1 LYNLYTIIMSNVNLN
16 KINIQLYIDNK
27 RILEQDTSHNNLI
40 NRIWYYL
47 YKLDQIMLKD
57 NAYDKAREFLEE
69 YLKEPVNNLEI
80 LNII

>member
-1 LYNLYTIIMSNVNLN
+1 MSNVNLN